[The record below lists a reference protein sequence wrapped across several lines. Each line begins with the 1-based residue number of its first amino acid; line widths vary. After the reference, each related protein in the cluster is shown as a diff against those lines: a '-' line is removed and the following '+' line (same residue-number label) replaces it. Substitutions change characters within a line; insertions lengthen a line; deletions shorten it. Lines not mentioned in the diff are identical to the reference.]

1 MELQERQV
9 HDASSHKEGS
19 VAVVQDLTVS
29 PSLEA
34 NEDGVTKSTSTDVLA
49 MQRMGKDQQLVRE
62 YRYLSIASFAC
73 IATATWEIGLFT
85 IGQSLMDG
93 GSPGL
98 LWGTLWN
105 FVCAGPLWLS
115 QAEMASMAPIA
126 GAQVRSSAA
135 FVVEA
140 VANTDDRVLG
150 STTGSQS
157 KCTQAH
163 GVLFVINTPQ
173 VCSGEMA
180 AVSELHDW
188 VGQ

>member
-1 MELQERQV
+1 M
-9 HDASSHKEGS
+9 
-19 VAVVQDLTVS
+19 AVVEDPTASL
-29 PSLEA
+29 SLEA
-34 NEDGVTKSTSTDVLA
+34 NEAGVTKSTSSDVLA
-49 MQRMGKDQQLVRE
+49 MQRMGKDQQFMRE
-62 YRYLSIASFAC
+62 YRYLSIASFAS
-73 IATATWEIGLFT
+73 IAMATWEIGLFT
-85 IGQSLMDG
+85 IGQSLLDG

-126 GAQVRSSAA
+126 GAQVCLGAA

-140 VANTDDRVLG
+140 VADTDIHVLG
-150 STTGSQS
+150 STIGSQS

-163 GVLFVINTPQ
+163 GVLFVINRPQ
-173 VCSGEMA
+173 VCSGGMA
-180 AVSELHDW
+180 AVSELYDG